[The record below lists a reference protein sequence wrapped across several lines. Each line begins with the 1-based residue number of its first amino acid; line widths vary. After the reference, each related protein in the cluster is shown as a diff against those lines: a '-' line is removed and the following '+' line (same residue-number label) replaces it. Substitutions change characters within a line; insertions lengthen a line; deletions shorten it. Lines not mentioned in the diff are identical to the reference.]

1 MEVGRDETSLFGAP
15 AELEVQRL
23 EIPQYGRDEF

>member
-1 MEVGRDETSLFGAP
+1 MEVGRDGSISFRPP
-15 AELEVQRL
+15 AELEVQRF